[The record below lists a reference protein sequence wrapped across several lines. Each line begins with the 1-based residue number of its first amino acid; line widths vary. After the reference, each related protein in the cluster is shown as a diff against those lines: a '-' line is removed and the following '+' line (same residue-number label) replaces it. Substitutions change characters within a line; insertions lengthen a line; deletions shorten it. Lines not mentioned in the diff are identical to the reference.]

1 MPIFEIEGADGQVYE
16 VEAPDQSSAVR
27 AFTKFQ
33 PPTVTEQGVAQQGR
47 NLDDYYS
54 SGIFAGEYNPLG
66 PIAQSID
73 ASTMGIRDALTF
85 GFGDEIY
92 GSVVPGSS
100 IESERAR
107 SEALQASNPVATVVG
122 NIGGGVAL
130 GAAAPKMLAP
140 LSRGMSQATPLAS
153 RIGAGLVEGAGAGAL
168 YGFGSG
174 EGTQDRVTNAL
185 TTGAVGGAFG
195 ATVPAVTAMVSGGI
209 RNFKDALARSQVAR
223 DAGVDPATANQVAA
237 ILAADDSLGPTGMA
251 NMQRA
256 GGEAMLVDAGPN
268 ARGVLDTVIQTQGP
282 GSTLARQRIADRLAR
297 DSSALGGAMDTALG
311 TPEGVS
317 AAQRN
322 IRQGSQAA
330 VSDAYKLA
338 NQTPIDYASEAGRK
352 VEDVIK
358 RIPKRIKSAA
368 IQRANERMIYEGMEN
383 QQILADIAEDGS
395 VTFRELP
402 NVMQANE
409 IKKALNEIVNEG
421 TDMTGKMSGD
431 AQFANRMGKDLRDA
445 LAEAVPEYK
454 TALATAADP
463 LSRQSAVELGS
474 TILRPNMTR
483 DQVKLATERM
493 TAPEKDALAQGV
505 RSYIDDTMANVTRTV
520 QDGDTS
526 SREAYKVIRDLS
538 SRANREK
545 LELAL
550 GSQRVKPLFDEIDR
564 AAASFEL
571 KGAVSEGSRTFARQE
586 TNRQIQERF
595 EPGAIGM
602 LKQGE
607 PLQAGKSII
616 ATLTG
621 NTPEFRLAQESAVR
635 NEIADFL
642 TRDASSA
649 IPAFKAMTDYSTQTA
664 ANAARSAEIARL
676 LSMGQRGVYPATVA
690 TTN

>member
-1 MPIFEIEGADGQVYE
+1 MTPEQQKAL
-16 VEAPDQSSAVR
+16 ALAR
-27 AFTKFQ
+27 ARRRREQEQ
-33 PPTVTEQGVAQQGR
+33 PKTP
-47 NLDDYYS
+47 LDDYYS

-73 ASTMGIRDALTF
+73 AATMGARDAMTF

-130 GAAAPKMLAP
+130 GAAAPKLLAP

-174 EGTQDRVTNAL
+174 EGTQDRVANAL

-195 ATVPAVTAMVSGGI
+195 ATVPAVTAAVSGGY
-209 RNFKDALARSQVAR
+209 RNLKDALARSQVAR

-256 GGEAMLVDAGPN
+256 GSEAMLVDAGPN
-268 ARGVLDTVIQTQGP
+268 AKGALDTVIQTQGP

-297 DSSALGGAMDTALG
+297 DSSALGGAMDTVLG

-358 RIPKRIKSAA
+358 RIPNRIKSAA
-368 IQRANERMIYEGMEN
+368 IQRANERMIYEGLEN
-383 QQILADIAEDGS
+383 QQILADIAEDGT
-395 VTFRELP
+395 VKFRELP

-463 LSRQSAVELGS
+463 LSRQSAVDLGS

-493 TAPEKDALAQGV
+493 TVPEKDALAQGV
-505 RSYIDDTMANVTRTV
+505 RSYIDDTMANVTRTM

-526 SREAYKVIRDLS
+526 SREAYKAIRELS

-550 GSQRVKPLFDEIDR
+550 GAERVKPLFDEIDR
-564 AAASFEL
+564 VAASFEL